1 MSHLV
6 LVGGGHAHLTILKRL
21 ESFCRADHTVT
32 LVSPDRYHYYSGMGP
47 GLLGQTYTSPQIR
60 FDLQKM
66 VAAHGGDFLHDRV
79 VGLQPSEKKLQ
90 LASGQN
96 LIYDVA
102 SFNVGSE
109 VAVSPELVGD
119 EAWVPVK
126 PIVNLE
132 TARQRLLAM
141 PSGQSLRLLVA
152 GGGPA
157 GTEVAGNLRCVLDRT
172 GRRGEVIQIAGH
184 HLLADFPD
192 RMRSLVLKQFGRRQI
207 EVREGVRLAGYTGG
221 RADLDDGSVLDTDL
235 VFLALG
241 VRPPGLFRQAGL
253 SVGEDDGLLVNR
265 MLQSVDAPELFAGG
279 DCLCFAERPLA
290 KVGVYAVRQN
300 PVLFENLMAALSA
313 KPLQPFKPQ
322 RHYLLI
328 LNLGDGQ
335 GVLHWRGRVLAGR
348 WVCQLKDRIDRQFMH
363 RFQ

>member
-21 ESFCRADHTVT
+21 DVFSRHGHTVT

-47 GLLGQTYTSPQIR
+47 GLLGQTYSPPQIR
-60 FDLQKM
+60 FDLQEM
-66 VAAHGGDFLHDRV
+66 VAGSGAFLCDRV
-79 VGLQPSEKKLQ
+79 VGLQPAKRTLL
-90 LASGQN
+90 LASGQS
-96 LIYDVA
+96 LTYDVA

-109 VAVSPELVGD
+109 VVVPPEFERD
-119 EAWVPVK
+119 ERLIPVK

-141 PSGQSLRLLVA
+141 PKGLKLRLLVA

-157 GTEVAGNLRCVLDRT
+157 GTEVAGNLRGLLDRT
-172 GRRGEVIQIAGH
+172 GRSGEVIQVAGH
-184 HLLADFPD
+184 RLLANFPD
-192 RMRSLVLKQFGRRQI
+192 RMRTLVLKQFARRQI
-207 EVREGVRLAGYTGG
+207 DVREGVYLTGYTDG
-221 RADLDDGSVLDTDL
+221 RALLDDGEELTVDG
-235 VFLALG
+235 VFLASG
-241 VRPPGLFRQAGL
+241 VRPPDLFLQAGL
-253 SVGEDDGLLVNR
+253 SVGKDGGLLVNR
-265 MLQSVDAPELFAGG
+265 ALQSVDAPELFAGG
-279 DCLCFAERPLA
+279 DCLCFAEQPLA

-300 PVLFENLMAALSA
+300 PVLFENLLATLST

-322 RHYLLI
+322 RHYLLV

-335 GVLHWRGRVLAGR
+335 GVLHWRGHVLAGR
-348 WVCQLKDRIDRQFMH
+348 WVCQLKDRIDRQFMR